1 MTSSPSPELTVSRTS
16 LREQCGQAI
25 RALIVSGG
33 LRPGEIHSIG
43 SLAEK
48 LGVSIT
54 PVREALLD
62 LARDELIEMLRNR
75 GFRVV
80 ALSDEDLDE
89 LMDLRLMLEV
99 PAIERIAA
107 ARPTPDLSELR
118 RVADEITQY
127 AVDGDMANFVAR
139 DRDLHLGIL
148 ERYGNRRLVQHVGLL
163 RDQTRLYGL
172 QKVAGSPEFLRS
184 AAEHGEL
191 LDLIEAGRS
200 REAADLMRCHL
211 HHTRGLWSGRVE
223 EAGR

>member
-1 MTSSPSPELTVSRTS
+1 MTSPPSPKLSVSRAS

-33 LRPGEIHSIG
+33 LEPGEIHSIG

-89 LMDLRLMLEV
+89 LVDLRLMLEV
-99 PAIERIAA
+99 PAVERIAA

-118 RVADEITQY
+118 GVADEITQY
-127 AVDGDMANFVAR
+127 AVDGDMVNFVAR

-148 ERYGNRRLVQHVGLL
+148 ERYGNRRLVQHVRLL

-184 AAEHGEL
+184 AAEHGKL
-191 LDLIEAGRS
+191 LDLIEAGRA
-200 REAADLMRCHL
+200 REAADLMRRHL

-223 EAGR
+223 EAGQ